1 MSVSASSPGEAAQQ
15 AVSNLHPPHSGLQC
29 LAAVAQY
36 YQRPCE
42 AEQLSH
48 AAGIS
53 SQAVTPA
60 QLILAAR
67 VVNLIAKPASLS
79 WSDLPRQ
86 RFPILAELKD
96 GNYFILARREN
107 DKLVVIDPARGQ
119 LVLDQALFEQV
130 VSGRFLLVKPRL
142 RLGEEP
148 RVFGLRWFVP
158 VVLKYRKPVIEALL
172 AAFVVQVFALAMP
185 VFIQL
190 VIDKVLVYRSVSTLN
205 VLGVGMLL
213 VIVFETILTFLKTLL
228 ITHTSNRIDVT
239 LGARLF
245 SHLLRLPLRYFELRT
260 VGSTVAR
267 VRELESIR
275 QFLTGPT
282 LMALIDVAFVG
293 VFLVVLLF
301 YSVKLT
307 LVVLAILPFMVGLS
321 LLVFPILRRLLQRR
335 FDTGAE
341 SQAFLVEAVT
351 GIQTIKAMALEV
363 RMYQRWEQSLARYVM
378 ASYDVDRTAGIAGG
392 VSQTIQRL
400 GTLALLWVGVHLA
413 LAGDITVGEL
423 IAFQMIS
430 GQVTGPILRLAQ
442 LWQHFQQVGVSVDRI
457 GDLMNTTP
465 EPQIGPAQASR
476 GALVGH
482 VAFQNVNFRYALEG
496 AEVLRGISF
505 DIPAGSF
512 VGIVG
517 RSGSG
522 KSTLMKLLQGL
533 YQPHSGNVLVDGH
546 DLRQTDPVWYRRQ
559 IGVVLQDNVLFSGTI
574 RENIAIAIP
583 DAPAERVTQAAMMA
597 GAHDFIMELADGY
610 DTQVGERGDALSG
623 GQRQRIAIARALL
636 IDPRILIFDEATSA
650 LDFESERII
659 HHNLSSIRSGR
670 TMFFSAHRLS
680 TIRSADLILVVERGE
695 IAERGTH
702 AELIERKGIYAELW
716 QGEGA

>member
-1 MSVSASSPGEAAQQ
+1 MSVRASSSGEAAQQ
-15 AVSNLHPPHSGLQC
+15 TISLQHPAHSGLQC

-42 AEQLSH
+42 AEQLAH
-48 AAGIS
+48 VAGIS

-67 VVNLIAKPASLS
+67 AVNLVAKPASLG

-96 GNYFILARREN
+96 GNYFILARMDN
-107 DKLVVIDPARGQ
+107 GKLVVIDPTRGQ

-130 VSGRFLLVKPRL
+130 VSGRFLRVKPRL

-158 VVLKYRKPVIEALL
+158 VVLKYRKPIVEALL

-185 VFIQL
+185 VFTQL
-190 VIDKVLVYRSVSTLN
+190 VIDKVLVYRNVSTLN

-213 VIVFETILTFLKTLL
+213 VIGFETILTFLKTLL

-307 LVVLAILPFMVGLS
+307 LLVLAILPFMVGLS

-392 VSQTIQRL
+392 ASQTIQRL

-465 EPQIGPAQASR
+465 EPQIGPAPASR

-482 VAFQNVNFRYALEG
+482 VTFQNVSFRYTLEG
-496 AEVLRGISF
+496 AEVLHGVSF

-512 VGIVG
+512 VGVVG

-533 YQPHSGNVLVDGH
+533 YQPHSGSVLVDGH
-546 DLRQTDPVWYRRQ
+546 DLRQTDPGWYRRQ

-574 RENIAIAIP
+574 RENIAIAMP
-583 DAPAERVTQAAMMA
+583 DALAERVTQAAMMA

-659 HHNLSSIRSGR
+659 HRNLASIRSGR

-680 TIRSADLILVVERGE
+680 TIRNADLILVVDRGE
-695 IAERGTH
+695 IVERGTH
-702 AELIERKGIYAELW
+702 ADLVGQRGVYAELW
-716 QGEGA
+716 HGEGG